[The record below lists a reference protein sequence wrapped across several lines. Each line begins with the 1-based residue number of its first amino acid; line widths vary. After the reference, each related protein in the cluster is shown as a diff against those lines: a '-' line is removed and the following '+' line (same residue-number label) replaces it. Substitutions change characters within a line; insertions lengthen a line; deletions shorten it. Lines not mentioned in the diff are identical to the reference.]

1 MQCDNLKVACLLKT
15 FTLEESLCKLQL
27 NNLIMSVSQSV
38 LCRHAM
44 IVASGLL
51 E

>member
-38 LCRHAM
+38 LSRHAM
-44 IVASGLL
+44 IVATSLL